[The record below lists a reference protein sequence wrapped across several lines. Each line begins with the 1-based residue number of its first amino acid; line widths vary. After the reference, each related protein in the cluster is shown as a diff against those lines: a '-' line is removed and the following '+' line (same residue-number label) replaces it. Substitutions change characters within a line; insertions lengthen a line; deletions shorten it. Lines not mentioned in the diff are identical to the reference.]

1 MFALTVKRVLY
12 HYNLKSTRAGNLCS
26 LIINNKVLKVQERGQ
41 KLCYNFTNLYRRPVE
56 GLYGQCLLIVALI
69 NFSFD

>member
-1 MFALTVKRVLY
+1 MFVLTVKRVLY
-12 HYNLKSTRAGNLCS
+12 HYKLKSTRAGNLCS
-26 LIINNKVLKVQERGQ
+26 LIINNKLLKVQERSQ
-41 KLCYNFTNLYRRPVE
+41 KLCYNFINLYSRPVE